1 MATELKTTGN
11 HRLTRFWGG
20 DQQKVQV
27 TMNREFSERGP
38 ADMFFDHLHL
48 TRDQAKALA
57 ADLTAWVEG
66 KEQRLED

>member
-1 MATELKTTGN
+1 MATELKTTGDF
-11 HRLTRFWGG
+11 RLTRFWGG

-57 ADLTAWVEG
+57 ADLNDFAQG
-66 KEQRLED
+66 REQEEL